1 MREALAR
8 PQGEGLEPLP
18 EAPADPVGE
27 LTRWC
32 RSHLHALQ
40 ARAPLIR
47 TCLGEFVERPE
58 MVTPEISCP
67 LGAARALASY
77 LERLKQRGLT
87 SASFDG
93 GVAATMLVGVL
104 FSDAVGRD
112 IVPDMYASHPDE
124 AVEEYVTMFLRGIGV
139 ATSVER
145 GGA

>member
-1 MREALAR
+1 
-8 PQGEGLEPLP
+8 
-18 EAPADPVGE
+18 
-27 LTRWC
+27 
-32 RSHLHALQ
+32 
-40 ARAPLIR
+40 
-47 TCLGEFVERPE
+47 